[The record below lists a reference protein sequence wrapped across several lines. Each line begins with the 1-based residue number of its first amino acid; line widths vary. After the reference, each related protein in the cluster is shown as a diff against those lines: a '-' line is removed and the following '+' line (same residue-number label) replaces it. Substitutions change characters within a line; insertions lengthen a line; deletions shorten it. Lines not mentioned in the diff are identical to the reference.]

1 MKNLLLTLTGSITVA
16 LLSATAYAISEQI
29 IRSKAET
36 RAQLIEYWQTHGSH
50 GLECADTG
58 ATTLRD
64 IGGHQYATFTV
75 DARSKATKLP
85 VKLGMVYDVETR
97 VMYAFSPGDM
107 ARFIQTGDR
116 SILSK
121 SLGSESV
128 NLT

>member
-1 MKNLLLTLTGSITVA
+1 MKSLLLTLTGAMTVA
-16 LLSATAYAISEQI
+16 LLSATAYATSEQI
-29 IRSKAET
+29 IRSKADT
-36 RAQLIEYWQTHGSH
+36 RAQLIEYWQTHDSR

-75 DARSKATKLP
+75 DARYKATKFP
-85 VKLGMVYDVETR
+85 VKLGMVYDVQAR
-97 VMYAFSPGDM
+97 VMYAVWPGDM

-121 SLGSESV
+121 PLRSESV